1 MNDEQIITL
10 YFARD
15 EQAITETERKY
26 GGLCHSIA
34 MNILA
39 STPDTEECLNDTW
52 LKTWNSIPPQ
62 KPQKLSAFVARITRN
77 LALNRKRMRLSRVAE
92 ISMDELADT
101 ISAEEDRADELMTH
115 INAFVGTLEPLDRDV
130 FVGRYFFACS
140 VNHMANRLGITPNAV
155 SLRLRRIR
163 ERLRTYLEKE
173 GFNV

>member
-1 MNDEQIITL
+1 MNDEQIIAL

-15 EQAITETERKY
+15 EQAITETEQKY
-26 GGLCHSIA
+26 GGLCQSIA

-92 ISMDELADT
+92 VSMEELADT
-101 ISAEEDRADELMTH
+101 ISAEEDRAEELMTH
-115 INAFVGTLEPLDRDV
+115 INAFVGTLEPLDRDL
-130 FVGRYFFACS
+130 FVGRYFFTCS
-140 VNHMANRLGITPNAV
+140 VSHMASKLGLTPNAV

-163 ERLRTYLEKE
+163 ERLRIYLEKE
-173 GFNV
+173 GFNT

>member
-10 YFARD
+10 YFARN

-26 GGLCHSIA
+26 GGLCQSIA

-92 ISMDELADT
+92 VSMEELADT
-101 ISAEEDRADELMTH
+101 IATEEDCAEELMTH
-115 INAFVGTLEPLDRDV
+115 INTFVGTLEPLDRDL
-130 FVGRYFFACS
+130 FMGRYFFACS
-140 VNHMANRLGITPNAV
+140 VSHMAAKLGLTPNAV

-163 ERLRTYLEKE
+163 ERLRIYLEKE
-173 GFNV
+173 GFHV